1 VLRARSILSRRSFPT
16 QLKRSVCSDRSME
29 QVLTSQ
35 IECERENEGG
45 PCLHVVPNAR
55 PSAAKAATRAADVPC
70 PAASTAVSKTPRRVA
85 ALSTTPLCP
94 SSTCRS
100 VSLPVR
106 RQRGD
111 PLPNG
116 TPLIDEAESPWQLVE
131 AAWNLDLPSQLLTV
145 SYHARQKLLMMG
157 ERRRTAV
164 TGARGALI
172 GCQKGSYF
180 YCYSP
185 SPPMGP
191 ART

>member
-1 VLRARSILSRRSFPT
+1 
-16 QLKRSVCSDRSME
+16 ME